1 MGAGQ
6 GLSGVRLAGV
16 THKTLNQ
23 TGGGSTQGGSPE
35 RDVRPNP
42 RDKRELDKSVK
53 GFLRKGVPVK
63 GTA

>member
-53 GFLRKGVPVK
+53 EDF
-63 GTA
+63 